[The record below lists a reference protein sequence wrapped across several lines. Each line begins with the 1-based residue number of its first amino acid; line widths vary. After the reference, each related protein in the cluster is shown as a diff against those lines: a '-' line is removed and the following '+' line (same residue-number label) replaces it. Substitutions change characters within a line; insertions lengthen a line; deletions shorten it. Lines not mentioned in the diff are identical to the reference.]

1 MLKRRHSPYA
11 SHDRSRVRHVPTDYE
26 PRLLPPLP
34 VTTRKRYVQ
43 RI

>member
-11 SHDRSRVRHVPTDYE
+11 SHDRSRAHPMLMDVTPH
-26 PRLLPPLP
+26 LLPPLP

-43 RI
+43 RV